1 MGSRRATPTWPDY
14 VPVSFIPVTGF
25 RDQNHR
31 ITYLPWSDVNLG
43 LVGWEVIPDRTSRA
57 VPVLVYVVPTIESKG
72 FEIRCHVAT
81 DIPNPETDPLLGTV
95 SIPTEYL
102 GTDE

>member
-1 MGSRRATPTWPDY
+1 MVTRRGTPNWPDY
-14 VPVSFIPVTGF
+14 VPVTFIPVTGF

-43 LVGWEVIPDRTSRA
+43 LVGWEVIPDRSTRA

-81 DIPNPETDPLLGTV
+81 DDPNPDTDPLLGTV
-95 SIPTEYL
+95 TIPPELLTR
-102 GTDE
+102 DE